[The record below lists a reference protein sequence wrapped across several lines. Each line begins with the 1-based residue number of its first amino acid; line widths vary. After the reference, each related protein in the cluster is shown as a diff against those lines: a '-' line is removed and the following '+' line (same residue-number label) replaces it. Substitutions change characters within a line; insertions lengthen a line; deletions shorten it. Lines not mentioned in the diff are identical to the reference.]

1 MRTLW
6 ELETEGEEF
15 ITDPLEGFASRIR
28 LAGYTGLVLASPATH
43 AARSP
48 WS

>member
-15 ITDPLEGFASRIR
+15 ISDPLESGGDLGNQPIND
-28 LAGYTGLVLASPATH
+28 PDD
-43 AARSP
+43 
-48 WS
+48 

>member
-15 ITDPLEGFASRIR
+15 ITDPLESEGGDLSNQPINDPD
-28 LAGYTGLVLASPATH
+28 S
-43 AARSP
+43 
-48 WS
+48 

>member
-15 ITDPLEGFASRIR
+15 IADPLITESGGD
-28 LAGYTGLVLASPATH
+28 LGNTELNDPNE
-43 AARSP
+43 
-48 WS
+48 

>member
-15 ITDPLEGFASRIR
+15 ITDPLEGDVDLSNQPIND
-28 LAGYTGLVLASPATH
+28 PNE
-43 AARSP
+43 
-48 WS
+48 